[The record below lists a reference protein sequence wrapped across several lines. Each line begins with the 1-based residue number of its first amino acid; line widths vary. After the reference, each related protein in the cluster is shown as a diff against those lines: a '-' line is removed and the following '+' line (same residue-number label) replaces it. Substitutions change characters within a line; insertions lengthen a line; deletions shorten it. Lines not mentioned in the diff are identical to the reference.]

1 MSDLDHRTEIKKE
14 EPKFSIAE
22 PYHLSKR
29 SKWLRD
35 YYFKGVER
43 EWNNEYMPFTTGTD
57 WDIIWC
63 ESDYYISPEVHF
75 YIGNKGKGV
84 FEGCLRSMAIPV
96 SLPDDFWDLSLPER
110 KIKFFE
116 MAMLDY

>member
-57 WDIIWC
+57 
-63 ESDYYISPEVHF
+63 
-75 YIGNKGKGV
+75 
-84 FEGCLRSMAIPV
+84 
-96 SLPDDFWDLSLPER
+96 
-110 KIKFFE
+110 
-116 MAMLDY
+116 

>member
-35 YYFKGVER
+35 Y
-43 EWNNEYMPFTTGTD
+43 
-57 WDIIWC
+57 
-63 ESDYYISPEVHF
+63 
-75 YIGNKGKGV
+75 
-84 FEGCLRSMAIPV
+84 
-96 SLPDDFWDLSLPER
+96 
-110 KIKFFE
+110 
-116 MAMLDY
+116 